1 MINIFKILHCSHD
14 GNTFYT
20 RLMMDI
26 CFVDLGPFYTSFFF
40 YLREV
45 NTTTGMP
52 MNPTTWGQRTV
63 WKWTSWTTPA
73 SGTTAAAPRSSASS
87 VRNPPVRTTQKIDGF
102 NLQIKDITSTKILS
116 SSKSDSAVLIMMF
129 IL

>member
-1 MINIFKILHCSHD
+1 MINIIKILHFSHG

-20 RLMMDI
+20 RLMMNLFCWPWAI
-26 CFVDLGPFYTSFFF
+26 LYFVLFF
-40 YLREV
+40 YFRAV

-102 NLQIKDITSTKILS
+102 NLQIKDITSTKIS

>member
-1 MINIFKILHCSHD
+1 MISIFKILHFSHD

-20 RLMMDI
+20 RLMMDLFCWPWAI
-26 CFVDLGPFYTSFFF
+26 LYFVLFF
-40 YLREV
+40 YFRAV

-63 WKWTSWTTPA
+63 WKWTSWTTSA

-102 NLQIKDITSTKILS
+102 NLQIKDITSTKIS
-116 SSKSDSAVLIMMF
+116 SLKSDSAVLIMMF

>member
-1 MINIFKILHCSHD
+1 MISIFKILHFSHD

-20 RLMMDI
+20 RLMMNLFCWPWAI
-26 CFVDLGPFYTSFFF
+26 LYFVLFF
-40 YLREV
+40 YFRAV

-63 WKWTSWTTPA
+63 WKWTSWTTSA

-87 VRNPPVRTTQKIDGF
+87 VRNRPVRTTQKIDGF
-102 NLQIKDITSTKILS
+102 NLQIKDITSTKIS
-116 SSKSDSAVLIMMF
+116 SLKSDSAVLIMMF